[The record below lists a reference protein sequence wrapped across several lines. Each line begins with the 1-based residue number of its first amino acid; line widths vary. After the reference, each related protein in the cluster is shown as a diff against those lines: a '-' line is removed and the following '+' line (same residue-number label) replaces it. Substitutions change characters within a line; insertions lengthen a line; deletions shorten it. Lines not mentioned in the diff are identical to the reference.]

1 MTRRAEAI
9 SHGAATIVNAIATG
23 KGAAVGV
30 DMYTKATVVLTDEP
44 GQVEVIIQSDFAE
57 NPILAQKTVEQVLR
71 HFALEKEFGAKVE
84 TQSNIP
90 IAKGLK
96 SSSAATNA
104 IVLATKAALDRNL
117 DDITAVKLGV
127 NAALEAKVTIT
138 GAYDDACA
146 SYFGGI
152 VITDNIERR
161 IIKHFEQLETFAVLF
176 YVPTEKRYTINSDVK
191 SMKNMSSVVKVAYNE
206 ALKSNYWTALTLNGL
221 IYSSALG
228 YDPAPAIDAL
238 NAGAIAS
245 GLSGTGPATSAIV
258 SDDKIGSVKDAWQK
272 HTGEILET
280 RINLES
286 ARVVC

>member
-1 MTRRAEAI
+1 
-9 SHGAATIVNAIATG
+9 
-23 KGAAVGV
+23 
-30 DMYTKATVVLTDEP
+30 
-44 GQVEVIIQSDFAE
+44 
-57 NPILAQKTVEQVLR
+57 
-71 HFALEKEFGAKVE
+71 
-84 TQSNIP
+84 
-90 IAKGLK
+90 
-96 SSSAATNA
+96 
-104 IVLATKAALDRNL
+104 
-117 DDITAVKLGV
+117 
-127 NAALEAKVTIT
+127 
-138 GAYDDACA
+138 
-146 SYFGGI
+146 
-152 VITDNIERR
+152 
-161 IIKHFEQLETFAVLF
+161 
-176 YVPTEKRYTINSDVK
+176 
-191 SMKNMSSVVKVAYNE
+191 MKNMSSVVKVAYNE